1 MAGKASPHSTLGC
14 LTPLSTQGPGA
25 AKPSEGDRQVA
36 KGAAGGLPQSFLG
49 LTDFWSIPKIS
60 EAAGPLDSKLQ
71 AQLQP
76 LFPVR
81 ASLPKSVCF
90 QATPLSSSGSTKANL
105 FWAVWGWVPKTSLT
119 ESSSFEWTSRL
130 KLSEIGQHA
139 SGSHTFPVAKR
150 RFQTTEVRLLQDSE
164 P

>member
-1 MAGKASPHSTLGC
+1 MVGMAGKASPHSTLGC

-25 AKPSEGDRQVA
+25 AKPSEGDRQVG

-76 LFPVR
+76 LQSEQACQSRCVFKPLPI
-81 ASLPKSVCF
+81 SLSALAVAPPK
-90 QATPLSSSGSTKANL
+90 LISSGLSGA
-105 FWAVWGWVPKTSLT
+105 GYPK
-119 ESSSFEWTSRL
+119 
-130 KLSEIGQHA
+130 QA
-139 SGSHTFPVAKR
+139 
-150 RFQTTEVRLLQDSE
+150 
-164 P
+164 